1 MEHQSSDPGVAARLL
16 AAGGAIAGWDVG
28 FVLRAFEAEYDAT
41 GYDGEQRGSSGLS
54 RSLWRS
60 FLALVFQSGHAH
72 VKPFIS
78 THRTA
83 QDPEIRMA
91 PRSLCRW
98 RWPKPVQ
105 GHAHRWQKIAYQRAC
120 AGAIIWAG
128 LAGVTVFV
136 SLERGQNVSRKNA
149 TAAEVIPADAVLQV
163 AEGVEQPDEE
173 EESGISL
180 PTDRLKQRQFDRA
193 SRLIEDR
200 RWSDAATLLDEI
212 LGADRDFFFRPT
224 SQQRTWKSMKA
235 DASRLVGSL
244 PQPGREAYEL
254 QFRARADRLL
264 QQAIAAGDAAGVVAV
279 ARRWFHTP
287 AGQFATLIAAI
298 DAIES
303 NQPLTAAAWLD
314 RLSSVAAQAEPFEP
328 TLSLMRAIAWWRAGD
343 RLTAVNILE
352 KARAVN
358 AGTVRIGGKDLA
370 FSFSSGGAAAWLTTV
385 AGEPPAALGR
395 KGSEWWL
402 NRGDASR
409 NGISNASRPLLV
421 PRYRVPL
428 TRHPQEAT
436 LLEKRRKD
444 FADRDAPLLPAGT
457 PLAVDG
463 FILVHTPMG
472 LLAID
477 FETGKRI
484 WLQTGSASSS
494 FADEFAEGGNAAG
507 DGTDAGQPSSLQSVF
522 DDATSGTMSSDG
534 RLVFAVESDPAVMNP
549 TELSA
554 ANGVLF
560 QGVPNKASDSKR
572 GNVLSAY
579 DIEAKGVL
587 RWRLPQANQ
596 TEKKQSESNVSQSWY
611 MGAPLL
617 IGDQLFV
624 LVEEKKEI
632 RLDVLESTAGSLVW
646 SQPLV
651 ELDEAR
657 SIHNVE
663 SRPRRVAGLSP
674 SFADGVLVCPTGEGA
689 VVAVDLATRTLLWAY
704 NYPLS
709 QLQNRPN
716 GMAVGNVRFQGQGR
730 LIINGQSVN
739 ASGPSALGWRDS
751 AVILSG
757 GCVVLTPQESDALH
771 CLDLHTGD
779 QKWKIPR
786 KDRLSVAGVHNGDVI
801 LVGRKSVESL
811 ALANAQSGWDVPLAL
826 KDASPSGRGILTASR
841 LFLPLDTPEV
851 VEIDLANGRIVG
863 RSAARGGAVPGNL
876 LAYRGEVVSQGVDSL
891 DVFHQAVPLESQIDT
906 ALKQRFE
913 KDQGKDSWATLWQGQ
928 LDLDRG
934 AVARG
939 LQRVREAHAAEP
951 TRIPAEV
958 VSEAILFGMQRDFA
972 AAVPAWRESLES
984 RGALPIAGL
993 PIAKLMLRAAVDGF
1007 LRLDDL
1013 PEAWRACRQL
1023 LSMASQV
1030 PLGDLPL
1037 VEDSSDTRLSVGE
1050 LRWMQG
1056 RLSDIVARATPP
1068 LREEIDA
1075 FGAKEVASTQV
1086 IVDPAVRL
1094 VQLGR
1099 LFEQFKRHA
1108 SGRLAGQKLVDDLAQ
1123 LVAVSP
1129 PGSEAARDM
1138 TVRRELLLMQLHN
1151 NNQGG
1156 SETAAETAVGNANAP
1171 DRMPGPAITEGS
1183 AANDLGAAWPVGKV
1197 EVSEHEEST
1206 APEAGRRRMI
1216 PIPLDLESGSF
1227 VPGLR
1232 LGVESQPPSF
1242 VATDGFGRRVGEPF
1256 GLANGKN
1263 GGVFALFQPGVEA
1276 AAIGRV
1282 VIVRSGSLVTAYEL
1296 SSRNGE
1302 KTRRLWTSSETSNFS
1317 AGVPM
1322 GLSRMARQRIQRNGN
1337 VPLGMRISEPDDSN
1351 ASTLVQGVRALAT
1364 GVPVYLNRSIQLHD
1378 PATGELLWA
1387 RHRLPALSE
1396 LIGDDDFLCLCP
1408 LDGQAAIVLSMV
1420 DGRIVRTC
1428 EMPRRERRLTTC
1440 GRRVVTIE
1448 PVATGTGEPHDTSG
1462 EQDYSRRIRLAIF
1475 DPVSL
1480 KRIELGEYAGDARAT
1495 PVGVDRLA
1503 VVEPGGSLTL
1513 INLRAGSVTFQV
1525 QLPDMPSGCER
1536 LHVMPWQD
1544 RLLVIVGR
1552 QETQAEQEQLK
1563 NFGIAVALPQM
1574 MSPTGSEFHGLLTGS
1589 IWAVAHETGDML
1601 WPVPA
1606 TVVRHV
1612 LYRHQPSELPL
1623 LLFAR
1628 QLPHNGRQSNM
1639 SVLCLD
1645 KRTGHAVYVD
1655 DEISAQPHPMFGCEM
1670 SGNPQK
1676 HSIVLACT
1684 GSDKVSGVELRFTGE
1699 PMAPRPPFQSA
1710 FKPPASGDL
1719 ATEIQLWFKKI
1730 WSIPK

>member
-1 MEHQSSDPGVAARLL
+1 
-16 AAGGAIAGWDVG
+16 
-28 FVLRAFEAEYDAT
+28 
-41 GYDGEQRGSSGLS
+41 
-54 RSLWRS
+54 
-60 FLALVFQSGHAH
+60 
-72 VKPFIS
+72 
-78 THRTA
+78 
-83 QDPEIRMA
+83 MA
-91 PRSLCRW
+91 PRPLCRW
-98 RWPKPVQ
+98 LKPSRRDA
-105 GHAHRWQKIAYQRAC
+105 GRGQKVVRPRAC
-120 AGAIIWAG
+120 VVTIVWAALAGAIVIVG
-128 LAGVTVFV
+128 
-136 SLERGQNVSRKNA
+136 LERGWEVSRKNA
-149 TAAEVIPADAVLQV
+149 TAAEVIAAEDAVPQV
-163 AEGVEQPDEE
+163 AAEVEPPDTE

-212 LGADRDFFFRPT
+212 LGTDRDFFFRPN

-235 DASRLVGSL
+235 DASRLVGLL

-254 QFRARADRLL
+254 QFRARADRFL

-303 NQPLTAAAWLD
+303 NQPLAAAAWLD
-314 RLSSVAAQAEPFEP
+314 RLSSVAVPAEPFEP

-343 RLTAVNILE
+343 RLTAVSILE
-352 KARAVN
+352 KARTGRV
-358 AGTVRIGGKDLA
+358 GTVRIGGKDLTS
-370 FSFSSGGAAAWLTTV
+370 SFSSGGAAAWLATV
-385 AGEPPAALGR
+385 AGEPPAALDR
-395 KGSEWWL
+395 KSSEWWL

-444 FADRDAPLLPAGT
+444 FADRDTPLLPAGV
-457 PLAVDG
+457 PLVVDG

-477 FETGKRI
+477 FKTGKRI
-484 WLQTGSASSS
+484 WLQTGSAAAS
-494 FADEFAEGGNAAG
+494 FADGFAEGGNASS
-507 DGTDAGQPSSLQSVF
+507 DGADANQPSSLQSVF

-534 RLVFAVESDPAVMNP
+534 RLVFAVESDPAAMNP
-549 TELSA
+549 PEVSA
-554 ANGVLF
+554 PNGMLF
-560 QGVPNKASDSKR
+560 QGMPNKASDWKR

-579 DIEAKGVL
+579 DVAAKGAL
-587 RWRLPQANQ
+587 RWRLPLVEKNQA
-596 TEKKQSESNVSQSWY
+596 EKKQDEPKVSQSWY
-611 MGAPLL
+611 MGAPLP

-624 LVEEKKEI
+624 LVEERKEI
-632 RLDVLESTAGSLVW
+632 RLDVLESTAGRLVW
-646 SQPLV
+646 SQPLA
-651 ELDEAR
+651 ELDEDR
-657 SIHNVE
+657 SIDNSE

-674 SFADGVLVCPTGEGA
+674 SFADGVLVCPTGEGVA
-689 VVAVDLATRTLLWAY
+689 VAVDLATRTLLWAY

-709 QLQNRPN
+709 QPRNRLN
-716 GMAVGNVRFQGQGR
+716 GIGLGNVRFQGQGR
-730 LIINGQSVN
+730 LIINGQLVN

-751 AVILSG
+751 AAILSG
-757 GCVVLTPQESDALH
+757 GCVVLTPQESDELY
-771 CLDLHTGD
+771 CLDLRTGE

-786 KDRLSVAGVHNGDVI
+786 KDRLSVAGVHNGHVI
-801 LVGRKSVESL
+801 LVGRRSVESL
-811 ALANAQSGWDVPLAL
+811 ALANAQAGWELPLAL
-826 KDASPSGRGILTASR
+826 EDASPSGRGILTASR

-851 VEIDLANGRIVG
+851 IEIDLSNGSIVG

-913 KDQGKDSWATLWQGQ
+913 KDQRKDSWATLWQGQ

-934 AVARG
+934 AIARG

-951 TRIPAEV
+951 ARIPAEV
-958 VSEAILFGMQRDFA
+958 VAEAILFGMQRDFA
-972 AAVPAWRESLES
+972 AAVPAWRESLEL
-984 RGALPIAGL
+984 REALPIAGL
-993 PIAKLMLRAAVDGF
+993 PTAKSMLRVAVDGF
-1007 LRLDDL
+1007 LRLDNL
-1013 PEAWRACRQL
+1013 PEAWQACRQL
-1023 LSMASQV
+1023 LSTPSEV
-1030 PLGDLPL
+1030 PLGDMPL
-1037 VEDSSDTRLSVGE
+1037 VEDSSDARLSVGE

-1056 RLSDIVARATPP
+1056 RLSDIIARATPP
-1068 LREEIDA
+1068 LREEINA
-1075 FGAKEVASTQV
+1075 FGASEVASTKA

-1094 VQLGR
+1094 VRLGR
-1099 LFEQFKRHA
+1099 LFEQLKRHA
-1108 SGRLAGQKLVDDLAQ
+1108 SGKMAGQMLVDDLGQ
-1123 LVAVSP
+1123 LIAASP
-1129 PGSEAARDM
+1129 PSSEATRDM
-1138 TVRRELLLMQLHN
+1138 AVRREFLLMQFHD
-1151 NNQGG
+1151 NNQSG
-1156 SETAAETAVGNANAP
+1156 SETAAEVRVGNANAP
-1171 DRMPGPAITEGS
+1171 DRMPVS
-1183 AANDLGAAWPVGKV
+1183 AAAGGAATNDLGAAWPVGRV
-1197 EVSEHEEST
+1197 EVSNAKPEE
-1206 APEAGRRRMI
+1206 GRRRVT

-1232 LGVESQPPSF
+1232 LGIESQPASL

-1256 GLANGKN
+1256 ALDTNGKN
-1263 GGVFALFQPGVEA
+1263 GGVFAMFHPMGVEA
-1276 AAIGRV
+1276 AAVGRV
-1282 VIVRSGSLVTAYEL
+1282 VVVRSGSLVAAYEL
-1296 SSRNGE
+1296 ASRNGE
-1302 KTRRLWTSSETSNFS
+1302 KTRQLWTSFETSNVR
-1317 AGVPM
+1317 AAVPM
-1322 GLSRMARQRIQRNGN
+1322 GFGRMPRQRIQRNGN
-1337 VPLGMRISEPDDSN
+1337 VPLGMRISEPDDIN

-1378 PATGELLWA
+1378 PATGDLLWA
-1387 RHRLPALSE
+1387 RHRLPALGE

-1408 LDGQAAIVLSMV
+1408 LDGKAAIVLSMA
-1420 DGRIVRTC
+1420 DGRIVRRC
-1428 EMPRRERRLTTC
+1428 EMPRREQRLTTC
-1440 GRRVVTIE
+1440 GRSVVTIE
-1448 PVATGTGEPHDTSG
+1448 PVAARTGGPQDASG

-1480 KRIELGEYAGDARAT
+1480 NRIELGEYAGEARAT

-1503 VVEPGGSLTL
+1503 IVEPGGSLTL
-1513 INLRAGSVTFQV
+1513 LNLRAGSITFQV

-1563 NFGIAVALPQM
+1563 KFGIAVALPQM
-1574 MSPTGSEFHGLLTGS
+1574 MSPNGSESHGLLTAS
-1589 IWAVAHETGDML
+1589 IWAVAHDTGDML

-1606 TVVRHV
+1606 TIVRHF
-1612 LYRHQPSELPL
+1612 LYRNQPSELPL

-1628 QLPHNGRQSNM
+1628 QLLRNGREPSM

-1645 KRTGHAVYVD
+1645 KRTGHAVYLD
-1655 DEISAQPHPMFGCEM
+1655 DEISTQSHTIFSCEM

-1684 GSDKVSGVELRFTGE
+1684 GSEKVSDVELRFTGE
-1699 PMAPRPPFQSA
+1699 PMSPRPPFQAS
-1710 FKPPASGDL
+1710 FKPPPSGDL
-1719 ATEIQLWFKKI
+1719 ATEIQLWFEKI
-1730 WSIPK
+1730 WPFPFRFPK